1 MKKFVHLHTH
11 SHYSLLD
18 GLGKIDELI
27 QRAKELEMDALALT
41 DHGVLYGAI
50 EFYKKAKAAGIK
62 PILGVEAY
70 LAPRDR
76 FSRDPNEKYFHLTLL
91 VENLTGWKNLIQL
104 VTKAHLEGFYY
115 KPRIDKDLLR
125 EHHDGLIALSGC
137 MTGEISRAILN
148 NKPFE
153 YLVNL
158 VSEYKEIFGE
168 NNFFI
173 EIEYHPN
180 INKENHQKLWDNLIK
195 LSKETNTPIVATH
208 DIHYVRK
215 EDAPYHDILLAVQTG
230 NKIDDEERLT
240 LKHDDFSM
248 TSPDEMYEYFK
259 DIPEALENTLKI
271 AERCNIEI
279 ELGKIKLPYFPKPEG
294 KSADE
299 YLRDLINERIIKRFK
314 PEEIGDK
321 IKERLEYELSVIAKT
336 GFADYFLIV
345 QDLTNWAKNHGISV
359 GPGRGSAAGSLVSYI
374 LGITDINPLDYDLL
388 FERFLNP
395 ERIQMPDID
404 IDFADTRRDE
414 VIAYAREKYG
424 EDHVAQIITF
434 GTMAARAAVRD
445 AGRAMGL
452 PYSFCDQIAK
462 MIPFNLNILDSLKK
476 VPELKQIYNENPDAK
491 KLLDAARRLEGVAR
505 HASVHACGTVISEK
519 PLTEYVPLQFA
530 PQDKNTIITQFEMH
544 TIEDLGLLKM
554 DLLGLKNLTI
564 IEDTLR
570 LVKELHDIDIKI
582 SEIPLNDSK
591 TYELLQKG
599 DTTGVFQFESAGMR
613 RYMKELKPTQLEDLI
628 ALVALY
634 RPGPME
640 LIPSFIKRKHGKE
653 KITYLHPKLEPILKN
668 TYGIGVYQEQMMQI
682 ARDLAGFSLPEADTL
697 RKAIGKKIKSLLD
710 EQKEKLI
717 NGMIKNGIPQKTAE
731 KIWELFPPFARYGF
745 NKSHAAC
752 YALIGYRTAYLRAHW
767 PIEFMTSLL
776 NADVNDIDR
785 ISFLVSESREKGIP
799 IFPPDVNKS
808 FVNFSPEGQGI
819 RFGLLGIKNVGEH
832 ITSVI
837 IEERITRGPYKDL
850 ADFLLR
856 IQDKDLNKKSIEA
869 LAKSGALD
877 SLGTERNQI
886 LENIDEILK
895 FASNNRK
902 GNGLGNAGFLFEQ
915 VKINPVLKLKEVPPA
930 TNDQKLK
937 WERELL
943 GFYISEHPL
952 KIYEEKI
959 LKLGA
964 KPISEI
970 KKTGEENAIVRV
982 AGIISKMKK
991 ILTKSGQP
999 MIFVTLE
1006 DLSSENIEIVV
1017 FNNTLEKTLPV
1028 WQENNPIIL
1037 QGKISKRDG
1046 EVKIICEKAA
1056 KLS

>member
-1 MKKFVHLHTH
+1 
-11 SHYSLLD
+11 
-18 GLGKIDELI
+18 
-27 QRAKELEMDALALT
+27 
-41 DHGVLYGAI
+41 
-50 EFYKKAKAAGIK
+50 
-62 PILGVEAY
+62 
-70 LAPRDR
+70 
-76 FSRDPNEKYFHLTLL
+76 
-91 VENLTGWKNLIQL
+91 
-104 VTKAHLEGFYY
+104 
-115 KPRIDKDLLR
+115 
-125 EHHDGLIALSGC
+125 
-137 MTGEISRAILN
+137 
-148 NKPFE
+148 
-153 YLVNL
+153 
-158 VSEYKEIFGE
+158 
-168 NNFFI
+168 
-173 EIEYHPN
+173 
-180 INKENHQKLWDNLIK
+180 
-195 LSKETNTPIVATH
+195 
-208 DIHYVRK
+208 
-215 EDAPYHDILLAVQTG
+215 
-230 NKIDDEERLT
+230 
-240 LKHDDFSM
+240 
-248 TSPDEMYEYFK
+248 
-259 DIPEALENTLKI
+259 
-271 AERCNIEI
+271 
-279 ELGKIKLPYFPKPEG
+279 
-294 KSADE
+294 
-299 YLRDLINERIIKRFK
+299 
-314 PEEIGDK
+314 
-321 IKERLEYELSVIAKT
+321 
-336 GFADYFLIV
+336 
-345 QDLTNWAKNHGISV
+345 
-359 GPGRGSAAGSLVSYI
+359 
-374 LGITDINPLDYDLL
+374 
-388 FERFLNP
+388 
-395 ERIQMPDID
+395 
-404 IDFADTRRDE
+404 
-414 VIAYAREKYG
+414 
-424 EDHVAQIITF
+424 
-434 GTMAARAAVRD
+434 
-445 AGRAMGL
+445 
-452 PYSFCDQIAK
+452 
-462 MIPFNLNILDSLKK
+462 
-476 VPELKQIYNENPDAK
+476 
-491 KLLDAARRLEGVAR
+491 
-505 HASVHACGTVISEK
+505 
-519 PLTEYVPLQFA
+519 LQFA

-570 LVKELHDIDIKI
+570 LVKELHDVDIKI
-582 SEIPLNDSK
+582 SEIPLTDTK

-599 DTTGVFQFESAGMR
+599 DTTGIFQFESAGMR

-682 ARDLAGFSLPEADTL
+682 AKDLAGFSLPEADTL

-717 NGMIKNGIPQKTAE
+717 NGMVKNGIPQKIAE

-752 YALIGYRTAYLRAHW
+752 YALIGYRTAYLKAHW
-767 PIEFMTSLL
+767 PIEFMTALL

-785 ISFLVSESREKGIP
+785 IAFLVSECREKGIP

-808 FVNFSPEGQGI
+808 FVNFNPEGLGI

-832 ITSVI
+832 ITTVI
-837 IEERITRGPYKDL
+837 IEERIMRGTYKDL

-895 FASNNRK
+895 FTSNNRK
-902 GNGLGNAGFLFEQ
+902 GNGFSNTGFLFEQ
-915 VKINPVLKLKEVPPA
+915 TKINPVLKLKEVASA
-930 TNDQKLK
+930 TNDEKLK

-952 KIYEEKI
+952 KIYEERI

-970 KKTGEENAIVRV
+970 KQTGTENSVVRI
-982 AGIISKMKK
+982 AGIVSKMKK

-1006 DLSSENIEIVV
+1006 DLSSENIEVIV
-1017 FNNTLEKTLPV
+1017 FNNILEKTLPV

-1046 EVKIICEKAA
+1046 DFKIICEKAA
-1056 KLS
+1056 KLN